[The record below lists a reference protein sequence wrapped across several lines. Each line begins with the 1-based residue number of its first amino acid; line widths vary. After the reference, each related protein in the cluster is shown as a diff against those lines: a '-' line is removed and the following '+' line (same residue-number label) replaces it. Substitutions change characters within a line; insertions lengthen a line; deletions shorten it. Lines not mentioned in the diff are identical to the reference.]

1 MTSFRFT
8 STNSYF
14 ATIGANNLW
23 PRSRPCSALPPHVNP
38 RPISGFVAQRTS
50 RSPPMVNTTYCG
62 VLKQPDKHKAI
73 RDDGV
78 AGYRQVVIGKRLLK
92 TKPKIN
98 NADALGFANANG

>member
-1 MTSFRFT
+1 
-8 STNSYF
+8 
-14 ATIGANNLW
+14 
-23 PRSRPCSALPPHVNP
+23 
-38 RPISGFVAQRTS
+38 
-50 RSPPMVNTTYCG
+50 MVNTTYCG

-78 AGYRQVVIGKRLLK
+78 AGSRQVVIGKRLLK